1 MGIRFRKSIKVAPG
15 VKINL
20 NKNSVSTTIGPKGAH
35 YTVNSNGNKT
45 ATVGIPGTGVSYS
58 TTSKSKSAKGKK
70 GSSNVSQNTNPQPS
84 GKKKKG
90 KGCLT
95 VIIAILVLGALGSL
109 ISPNKLTKITISAD
123 TETIYGT
130 NDTIPITLESEP
142 SDAKLDNLDYKVSGG
157 TLINTDGRISFT
169 AEKPGKY
176 KVYAICDDIKSNSL
190 SFTIEDKKTLE
201 ESKAQEQAET
211 ERLAAEQAQLEEQKK
226 AEDAAAQAQTQ
237 QPQEPMVWIPQSG
250 SKYHNKPDCGNMD
263 PNTATQITK
272 SEAEARSY
280 TPCGR
285 CY

>member
-1 MGIRFRKSIKVAPG
+1 MGMRFRKSIKVAPG

-20 NKNSVSTTIGPKGAH
+20 NKNSISTTIGSKGAH
-35 YTVNSNGNKT
+35 YTVNSNGNRT

-58 TTSKSKSAKGKK
+58 TTSKSGSVKGKK
-70 GSSNVSQNTNPQPS
+70 DSSNVSQNTNPKPS

-95 VIIAILVLGALGSL
+95 IIIAILVLGAIGSL
-109 ISPNKLTKITISAD
+109 MSPNKLTKITISAD
-123 TETIYGT
+123 TKTIYDI

-142 SDAKLDNLDYKVSGG
+142 SDANLDNLDYKTSGG
-157 TLINTDGRISFT
+157 TLVNTDGNISFS
-169 AEKPGKY
+169 AEKAGKY
-176 KVYAICDDIKSNSL
+176 NVYATCDDVKSNSL
-190 SFTIEDKKTLE
+190 SFTVEDKKALE
-201 ESKAQEQAET
+201 ERKAQEQAEA
-211 ERLAAEQAQLEEQKK
+211 ERLAAEQAQLDEQKK
-226 AEDAAAQAQTQ
+226 AEEAAVQAQTQ